1 MEVFLKDGR
10 HMDVTRIVCTD
21 EKGKPVVIGIDQV
34 QELWSDEESIKLL
47 KIDLTKEEKNGT
59 KN

>member
-21 EKGKPVVIGIDQV
+21 EKGKPAFNPNNKPKGGNFGKPLG
-34 QELWSDEESIKLL
+34 ELP
-47 KIDLTKEEKNGT
+47 
-59 KN
+59 